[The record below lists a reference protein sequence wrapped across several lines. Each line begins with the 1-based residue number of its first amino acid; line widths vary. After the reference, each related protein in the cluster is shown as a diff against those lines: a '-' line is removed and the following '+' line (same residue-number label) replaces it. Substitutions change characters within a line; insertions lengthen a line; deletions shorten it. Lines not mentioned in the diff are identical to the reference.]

1 MAPLGVRY
9 NVGAMTRS
17 DVQLML
23 DVKAGDDASF
33 NLLLQK
39 YRTPLINFLYRMVRD
54 TATAEDL
61 AQEVFLRVYR
71 ARKQYSPSAKFT
83 TWLFRIA
90 TNLALNSVRDNR
102 HRQMDVSIDAPVEE
116 DEAPLQLPTREMR
129 IDEHMIERDR
139 ADFIRQAIASLPEKQ
154 RVAVLLHKYEEM
166 DYAEIAKIL
175 ECSESALKSLLFRA
189 YETLRVQLAPLV
201 VPADGASRRGRT
213 AIMKK
218 CEEVSKQLVAYLD
231 RRANSAE
238 RQEVEEHLAACRA
251 CHERAEGFRKL
262 WGVLDEVPLVEPSLS
277 FDARI
282 RARIAEEPRP
292 RWFRWLVPQPRLAF
306 SMALLL
312 ALSVWM
318 ARLAARGESGG
329 DASSRIS
336 KRSRIWASWRITTC

>member
-1 MAPLGVRY
+1 MEHSHALQLYGSAGVRY

-54 TATAEDL
+54 SATAEDL

-116 DEAPLQLPTREMR
+116 DEAPLQLPAREMR

-139 ADFIRQAIASLPEKQ
+139 AEFIRQAISSLPEKQ

-166 DYAEIAKIL
+166 DYAEIARIL

-201 VPADGASRRGRT
+201 AQP
-213 AIMKK
+213 
-218 CEEVSKQLVAYLD
+218 VA
-231 RRANSAE
+231 RRAG
-238 RQEVEEHLAACRA
+238 
-251 CHERAEGFRKL
+251 EGR
-262 WGVLDEVPLVEPSLS
+262 PS
-277 FDARI
+277 
-282 RARIAEEPRP
+282 
-292 RWFRWLVPQPRLAF
+292 
-306 SMALLL
+306 
-312 ALSVWM
+312 
-318 ARLAARGESGG
+318 
-329 DASSRIS
+329 
-336 KRSRIWASWRITTC
+336 